1 LTPQVEAGR
10 DMNQQEQ
17 FRHWQALDAAHFLH
31 PFSDSKQIAA
41 RGTRVITRAEG
52 IYLYDGE
59 GRQLLDGMS
68 GLWCV
73 AVGYGR
79 RELADVAARQM
90 NELPYY
96 NSFFQCA
103 TPPAIELAAKL
114 AEVTPPQFQHVFFT
128 GSGSE
133 SIDTIIRL
141 VRRYWQLE
149 GQPERNVIISRW
161 NGYHGSTIAGA
172 SLGGMAFM
180 HEQGLLPQS
189 GVSHINQPYCFERCG
204 DLTPAEF
211 GLRAAAELEERIL
224 LLGPEKV
231 AAFIGEPI
239 QGSGGVIIPP
249 DSYWPEIQRICD
261 RYGILLVSDEVI
273 CGFGRTGQWFGC
285 EHYGTRPDLMSIA
298 KALSS
303 GYLPIGGVMVG
314 DRVANTLIAKGG
326 EFAHGFTYS
335 GHPVCC
341 AVALANLEIIQREKL
356 VEHVRDSVGP
366 YLQQQWATLAEHPL
380 VGEARGV
387 GLLGALEL
395 VKCKQPRSL
404 RHPGEAARG
413 GAQHRHTWFEPR
425 GKVGERCRDNA
436 ILNGLVMRA
445 TRDTMIIAP
454 PLVISRAQIDE
465 LVEKARRTLDQT
477 LAGLKQDGWL

>member
-1 LTPQVEAGR
+1 MGGADQL
-10 DMNQQEQ
+10 
-17 FRHWQALDAAHFLH
+17 RHWQQQDAAHFLH
-31 PFSDSKQIAA
+31 PFTDSKSLGA
-41 RGTRVITRAEG
+41 RGTRVITRGEG
-52 IYLYDGE
+52 VYLYDAE
-59 GRQLLDGMS
+59 GRKLLDGMS

-79 RELADVAARQM
+79 DELVQAAARQM
-90 NELPYY
+90 AELPYY
-96 NSFFQCA
+96 NSFFQCS

-133 SIDTIIRL
+133 SVDTAIRL

-149 GQPERNVIISRW
+149 KQPGRKVIIGRW

-172 SLGGMAFM
+172 SLGGMKWM
-180 HEQGLLPQS
+180 HEQGLTPLPDFA
-189 GVSHINQPYCFERCG
+189 HIEQPYWFERG
-204 DLTPAEF
+204 AGKTPEQF
-211 GLRAAAELEERIL
+211 GLEAARELADCIEKV
-224 LLGPEKV
+224 GPDKV
-231 AAFIGEPI
+231 AAFIGEPV
-239 QGSGGVIIPP
+239 QGAGGVIIPP
-249 DSYWPEIQRICD
+249 ETYWPEIQRICD

-273 CGFGRTGQWFGC
+273 CGFGRTGRWFGC
-285 EHYGTRPDLMSIA
+285 EYYGTRPDLMTMA
-298 KALSS
+298 KGLSS

-314 DRVANTLIAKGG
+314 GRVASRLVADGG

-335 GHPVCC
+335 AHPVCS
-341 AVALANLEIIQREKL
+341 AVALANLRIIQRERL
-356 VEHVRDSVGP
+356 VEHARDVAGP
-366 YLQQQWATLAEHPL
+366 YLQQRWAELADHPL
-380 VGEARGV
+380 VGEVRGL

-395 VKCKQPRSL
+395 VKSKSPR
-404 RHPGEAARG
+404 
-413 GAQHRHTWFEPR
+413 QWFEPR

-454 PLVISRAQIDE
+454 PLVITRSEIDE

-477 LAGLKQDGWL
+477 LSGLRADGWL

>member
-1 LTPQVEAGR
+1 MDQH
-10 DMNQQEQ
+10 EQ
-17 FRHWQALDAAHFLH
+17 FRRWQELDAAHFLH
-31 PFSDSKQIAA
+31 PFSDSGQLGA

-52 IYLYDGE
+52 VYIYDGE
-59 GRQLLDGMS
+59 GRKLLDGMS

-79 RELADVAARQM
+79 RELIEAAARQM
-90 NELPYY
+90 EELPYY

-103 TPPAIELAAKL
+103 TPAGIELAAKL
-114 AEVTPPQFQHVFFT
+114 AEVTPPQFRHVFFT

-133 SIDTIIRL
+133 SIDTIIRM

-149 GQPERNVIISRW
+149 GQPGRNVIIGRW

-172 SLGGMAFM
+172 SLGGMKWM
-180 HEQGLLPQS
+180 HEQGLLPMP
-189 GVSHINQPYCFERCG
+189 GIEHINQPYRFERAG
-204 DLTPAEF
+204 AQSPEEF
-211 GLRAAAELEERIL
+211 GLAAARELEDAIL
-224 LLGPEKV
+224 QHGPERV
-231 AAFIGEPI
+231 AAFIGEPV

-249 DSYWPEIQRICD
+249 ASYWPEIQRICD

-285 EHYGTRPDLMSIA
+285 ESYGMRPDLMSIA

-314 DRVANTLIAKGG
+314 DRVAKTLIERGG
-326 EFAHGFTYS
+326 EFGHGFTYS
-335 GHPVCC
+335 AHPVCA
-341 AVALANLEIIQREKL
+341 AVALANLGIIQREKL
-356 VEHVRDSVGP
+356 VERVRDTAGP
-366 YLQQQWATLAEHPL
+366 YLQRRWAELAAHPL
-380 VGEARGV
+380 VGEARGT

-395 VKCKQPRSL
+395 VKAREPR
-404 RHPGEAARG
+404 
-413 GAQHRHTWFEPR
+413 TWFEPR

-436 ILNGLVMRA
+436 IRNGLVMRA

-454 PLVISRAQIDE
+454 PLVITHAEIDE
-465 LVEKARRTLDQT
+465 LVEKAWRTLDQT
-477 LAGLKQDGWL
+477 LAGLEQDGWL

>member
-1 LTPQVEAGR
+1 MAS
-10 DMNQQEQ
+10 NEQ
-17 FRHWQALDAAHFLH
+17 FKHWQAQDAAHFLH

-52 IYLYDGE
+52 VYLYDGE
-59 GRQLLDGMS
+59 GRKLLDGMS

-73 AVGYGR
+73 AIGYGR
-79 RELADVAARQM
+79 KELADIAARQM

-114 AEVTPPQFQHVFFT
+114 AEITPPQFQHVFFT

-133 SIDTIIRL
+133 SVDTVIRL
-141 VRRYWQLE
+141 ARRYWQLE
-149 GQPERNVIISRW
+149 GQPDRNIIIGRW

-172 SLGGMAFM
+172 ALGGMKFM
-180 HEQGLLPQS
+180 HEQGLVPMP
-189 GVSHINQPYCFERCG
+189 GFEHINQPYSFERAAG
-204 DLTPAEF
+204 LSSHEF
-211 GLRAAAELEERIL
+211 GLAAARELEAKIL
-224 LLGPEKV
+224 ELGTHRV
-231 AAFIGEPI
+231 AAFIGEPV
-239 QGSGGVIIPP
+239 QGAGGVIIPP

-261 RYGILLVSDEVI
+261 RHGILLISDEVI

-285 EHYGTRPDLMSIA
+285 ERYGTRPDLMTMA

-314 DRVANTLIAKGG
+314 ERVARKLIESGG

-335 GHPVCC
+335 AHPVCS
-341 AVALANLEIIQREKL
+341 AVALANLEIMQRERL
-356 VEHVRDSVGP
+356 VEHARDTTGP
-366 YLQQQWATLAEHPL
+366 YLQQRWAELAAHPL
-380 VGEARGV
+380 AGEARGV
-387 GLLGALEL
+387 GMLGALEL
-395 VKCKQPRSL
+395 VKAREPR
-404 RHPGEAARG
+404 
-413 GAQHRHTWFEPR
+413 TWFEPR

-436 ILNGLVMRA
+436 IANGLVMRA

-454 PLVISRAQIDE
+454 PLVMTKPEIDE
-465 LVEKARRTLDQT
+465 LVEKAWRTLDMT